1 MGKKKS
7 KSFREYS
14 LADDECVIIIRH
26 CWDRIECLHCRN
38 KLISLSLKRS
48 PPADHWCLVSGL
60 PTYVAEN
67 GLVSP

>member
-1 MGKKKS
+1 MDKKKS

-14 LADDECVIIIRH
+14 LAACGCVVIRY
-26 CWDRIECLHCRN
+26 CWDRIACLYCRN
-38 KLISLSLKRS
+38 KLISSSLKRS

-67 GLVSP
+67 GLVSS

>member
-1 MGKKKS
+1 MDKKKS

-14 LADDECVIIIRH
+14 LADGECVVIRH
-26 CWDRIECLHCRN
+26 CWNRIAHLHCRN
-38 KLISLSLKRS
+38 KFISLSLKRS

-67 GLVSP
+67 GLVSS

>member
-1 MGKKKS
+1 MDKKKS

-14 LADDECVIIIRH
+14 LAACECVVIRY
-26 CWDRIECLHCRN
+26 CWGGIACLHRRN

-48 PPADHWCLVSGL
+48 PPPDHWCLVSGL

-67 GLVSP
+67 GLVSS